1 MTEIIILGVLTIWTI
16 TKIKAWLLMIDI
28 MAMSTIMWMGGYNI
42 NDRYRDQVGDHKDNG
57 LDINDRYNDHVD
69 NHEDND

>member
-57 LDINDRYNDHVD
+57 LDIYDRYNDHVD

>member
-1 MTEIIILGVLTIWTI
+1 
-16 TKIKAWLLMIDI
+16 
-28 MAMSTIMWMGGYNI
+28 MATSTIMWMGGYNI
-42 NDRYRDQVGDHKDNG
+42 NDRYRDQVGDHKYNG

>member
-42 NDRYRDQVGDHKDNG
+42 NDRYRDQVGDHKDDG

>member
-1 MTEIIILGVLTIWTI
+1 
-16 TKIKAWLLMIDI
+16 MIDI
-28 MAMSTIMWMGGYNI
+28 MATSTIMWMGGYNI
-42 NDRYRDQVGDHKDNG
+42 NDRYRDQVGDHKDKG

>member
-16 TKIKAWLLMIDI
+16 TKIKAWILMIDI

>member
-42 NDRYRDQVGDHKDNG
+42 NDRYRDQVGDHKYNG

>member
-16 TKIKAWLLMIDI
+16 TKIKAWILMIDI

-42 NDRYRDQVGDHKDNG
+42 NDRYRDQVGDHKDKG

-69 NHEDND
+69 CTDENE